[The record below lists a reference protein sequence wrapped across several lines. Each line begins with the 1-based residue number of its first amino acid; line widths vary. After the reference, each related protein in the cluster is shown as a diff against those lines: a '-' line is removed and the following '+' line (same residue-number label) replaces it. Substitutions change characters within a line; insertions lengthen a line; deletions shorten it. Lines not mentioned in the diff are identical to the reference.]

1 MTEQYVL
8 PLDSPQAVLETVG
21 GKGASLARLTAAG
34 LPVPD
39 GFHVTTAA
47 YERFV
52 VENDLQQHILEVLK
66 SVDVSQPD
74 TLESASH
81 AINERFLQAQISPEL
96 AAAIARAYQAMV
108 GEHPVVAVR
117 SSATAEDLPE
127 LSFAGQQETFLNIH
141 GVEAVLKAV
150 KRCWASLWTARAIG
164 YRERNA
170 IDQGAVR
177 LAVVVQRLVP
187 AEAAGILFTANPI
200 NGQRGQ
206 AMVSAAWGL
215 GEAIVGGL
223 VTPDTLVVDKSN
235 GAVISRE
242 TADKEVMTVL
252 LESHTEERP
261 VTENLRLA
269 PVLDDS
275 QAARLVRL
283 GMQIEALYGMPM
295 DIEWAW
301 LDGEFAILQA
311 RPITAL
317 PEPET
322 PDQLEWNLPH
332 PKGQYMRASVVDIL
346 PDPVSPLFET
356 LGIPS
361 AVSAMLRVG
370 KVVTRSKPVLP
381 RDYFCT
387 INNYVYMDAYFPP
400 RAWWWVITGLMP
412 AMPRMMRTGVRY
424 YRETAVPQYVEA
436 VSRWQ
441 DRSFQRMPAA
451 EIWDG
456 VHEIL
461 DAAMDYLTMLMFATM
476 GASAG
481 SEGLFTGVYNKLV
494 HKDGDPPA
502 TTFLMGYDSLPIQ
515 AEKSLYDLAAWC
527 RQQEALVAYIL
538 ETPSEELA
546 HSLESDQPPEE
557 VSVEDWQALRQRFQ
571 EHLSRFG
578 HIIYTLDF
586 AHPLPLDQTEPMLET
601 CKMYLRGEGTDP
613 HKRQGDSEEK
623 RQKAVETMQERLKGP
638 RGWLFRKTLGWAQSL
653 AEVRETALANIGLG
667 YPLIRQMLRE
677 LGTRFV
683 QAGAIREADEIYWL
697 ELDEVNHFVN
707 ALELGEE
714 LDDMSAQIRQRKVEW
729 ETAKRVT
736 PPPIL
741 PPKKKYMGFDTDI
754 WVAAGEE
761 DQVGNTLKGVPT
773 SAGKVTARAC
783 VLHGPEDFH
792 RMTPGAVLVAG
803 TTTPAW
809 TPLFAMASAVVTD
822 IGGPL
827 SHGSIVAREYGIPA
841 VMGVGVATRRIQNGQ
856 TITVDGG
863 AGLVILGN
871 GKDG

>member
-8 PLDSPQAVLETVG
+8 PLDSPQARLETVG
-21 GKGASLARLTAAG
+21 GKGASLARLIAAG
-34 LPVPD
+34 LPVPG

-47 YERFV
+47 YDRLV
-52 VENDLQQHILEVLK
+52 AENHLQPRILEALQ
-66 SVDVSQPD
+66 SVDISQPGSLD
-74 TLESASH
+74 AASL
-81 AINERFLQAQISPEL
+81 AIHELFLQAQIPPEI
-96 AAAIARAYQAMV
+96 AASIARAYLGLP

-117 SSATAEDLPE
+117 SSATAEDLPD

-141 GVEAVLKAV
+141 GVESVLEAV
-150 KRCWASLWTARAIG
+150 KRCWASLWTGRAIG

-170 IDQGAVR
+170 IDQGAVS

-187 AEAAGILFTANPI
+187 AEAAGILFTANPL
-200 NGQRGQ
+200 NGQRDQ
-206 AMVSAAWGL
+206 TVISAAWGL

-242 TADKEVMTVL
+242 TADKGVMTIL
-252 LESHTEERP
+252 LESHTAERP
-261 VTENLRLA
+261 VPEDLRLA
-269 PVLDDS
+269 PVLDDA
-275 QAARLVRL
+275 QATHLVRL
-283 GMQIEALYGMPM
+283 GMQIEDLYGTPM

-317 PEPET
+317 PEPEK
-322 PDQLEWNLPH
+322 PAQLEWNLPD

-361 AVSAMLRVG
+361 AVSGMYRVG
-370 KVVTRSKPVLP
+370 RIVTRSKPVLP
-381 RDYFCT
+381 KDYFCT
-387 INNYVYMDAYFPP
+387 INNYVYMDAHFPP
-400 RAWWWVITGLMP
+400 RAWWWVLTGLMP

-424 YRETAVPQYVEA
+424 YRETAVPQYVA
-436 VSRWQ
+436 SVARWQ
-441 DRSFQRMPAA
+441 DRSIERMPAA
-451 EIWDG
+451 ELWDG

-461 DAAMDYLTMLMFATM
+461 NAAMGYLTMLMFATM

-481 SEGLFTGVYNKLV
+481 SESLFTGVYNKLV
-494 HKDGDPPA
+494 HKEGDPPA

-515 AEKSLYDLAAWC
+515 AEKSLFDLAMWC
-527 RQQEALVAYIL
+527 RLREALAAYIL
-538 ETPSEELA
+538 ATPSEELA
-546 HSLESDQPPEE
+546 ISLESDQQPADVP
-557 VSVEDWQALRQRFQ
+557 VQDWQALRKRFQ
-571 EHLSRFG
+571 EHLNRFG

-613 HKRQGDSEEK
+613 HKRQRDSEEK
-623 RQKAVETMQERLKGP
+623 RQKAVESMLGRLKGL
-638 RGWLFRKTLGWAQSL
+638 RGWLFRTTLRWAQPL
-653 AEVRETALANIGLG
+653 AEVRETALSNIGLG
-667 YPLIRQMLRE
+667 YPLIRQMLGE
-677 LGTRFV
+677 LGNRFV
-683 QAGAIREADEIYWL
+683 RAGAICEADEIYWL
-697 ELDEVNHFVN
+697 EMDEVDHFVD
-707 ALELGEE
+707 ALGRGEE
-714 LDDMSAQIRQRKVEW
+714 LEDMSTQIQERKADREV
-729 ETAKRVT
+729 AKRVT
-736 PPPIL
+736 PPPML

-754 WVAAGEE
+754 WLAAGEE
-761 DQVGNTLKGVPT
+761 DQQGDTLKGVPT
-773 SAGKVTARAC
+773 SAGKVTAPAC

-792 RMTPGAVLVAG
+792 RMSPGAVLVAG